1 MLDTVSKY
9 LYAVYQNKS
18 VCKAA
23 KQLYI
28 SQPALSAAIKREEER
43 LGFQIFNRKT
53 LPLTLTAEGRCY
65 IDAIEKA
72 QSIQREA
79 MEKIDDIRHADGGT
93 LRIGTAAHISYYVIP
108 KILKEFQKRYPK
120 IDVHIVI
127 TDTGKLSNLLLDESV
142 DLLFSSEPKPA
153 EEYSEYVLLEER
165 FVVAIPRDKVPERLC
180 PFAMT
185 RDEVLSATYKEDK
198 MVSDLSFFHGVE
210 FVYTPPQTTIQ
221 KKRKLLF
228 GKEDLN
234 PYITSNT
241 QRQQFNFNLM
251 RAGFGALLT
260 TDMNLATMQPD
271 DSYALF
277 AINGPYAKQNLSI
290 VTKPDSTPI
299 AQKFVE
305 IARTMFEQPQSVRDT
320 VTI

>member
-1 MLDTVSKY
+1 
-9 LYAVYQNKS
+9 
-18 VCKAA
+18 
-23 KQLYI
+23 
-28 SQPALSAAIKREEER
+28 
-43 LGFQIFNRKT
+43 
-53 LPLTLTAEGRCY
+53 
-65 IDAIEKA
+65 
-72 QSIQREA
+72 

-93 LRIGTAAHISYYVIP
+93 LRIGTATHISYYVIP

-127 TDTGKLSNLLLDESV
+127 TNTGSLSDLLLSESV

-153 EEYSEYVLLEER
+153 EEYHEYVLLEER
-165 FVVAIPRDKVPERLC
+165 FVVAIPRDKVPEPLL

-185 RDEVLSATYKEDK
+185 RDEVLCATYDEGK
-198 MVSDLSFFHGVE
+198 MVSDLSLFHGVE

-241 QRQQFNFNLM
+241 QRQQLNFNLM

-260 TDMNLATMQPD
+260 TDMNVATMQPD

-277 AINGPYAKQNLSI
+277 AIGGPYAKQNLSV

-299 AQKFVE
+299 AEKFVD
-305 IARTMFEQPQSVRDT
+305 IARTIFEHPQSVRDT
-320 VTI
+320 VKI

>member
-9 LYAVYQNKS
+9 IYAVYQNKS

-23 KQLYI
+23 KQLYV

-72 QSIQREA
+72 QNIQREA

-93 LRIGTAAHISYYVIP
+93 LRIGTATHISYYVIP

-127 TDTGKLSNLLLDESV
+127 TNTGSLSDLLLSESV

-153 EEYSEYVLLEER
+153 EEYHEYVLLEER
-165 FVVAIPRDKVPERLC
+165 FVVAIPRDKVPERLL

-185 RDEVLSATYKEDK
+185 RDEVLCAAYDESK
-198 MVSDLSFFHGVE
+198 MVSDLSLFHGVE

-241 QRQQFNFNLM
+241 QRQQLNFNLM

-260 TDMNLATMQPD
+260 TDMNVATMQPD

-277 AINGPYAKQNLSI
+277 AIGGPYAKQNLSV

-299 AQKFVE
+299 AEKFVD
-305 IARTMFEQPQSVRDT
+305 IARTIFEHPQSVRDT
-320 VTI
+320 VKI

>member
-1 MLDTVSKY
+1 MLDNVSKY

-65 IDAIEKA
+65 MDAIEKA
-72 QSIQREA
+72 QNIQREA

-93 LRIGTAAHISYYVIP
+93 LRIGTATHVSYYVIP
-108 KILKEFQKRYPK
+108 KILKEFQKQYPK

-127 TDTGKLSNLLLDESV
+127 TDTGKLSDLLLDESV
-142 DLLFSSEPKPA
+142 DMIFTSETAPA
-153 EEYSEYVLLEER
+153 ECNEYVLLEER
-165 FVVAIPRDKVPERLC
+165 FVVAIPRHLVPQRLQS
-180 PFAMT
+180 FAMT
-185 RDEVLSATYKEDK
+185 REEVLSTTYDESK
-198 MVSDLSFFHGVE
+198 MVSDLSLFHGVE
-210 FVYTPPQTTIQ
+210 FVYTPPQTTVQ

-271 DSYALF
+271 NSYALF
-277 AINGPYAKQNLSI
+277 AINGPYAKQNLSV
-290 VTKPDSTPI
+290 VTKRDSSPI
-299 AQKFVE
+299 AEKFAD
-305 IARTMFEQPQSVRDT
+305 IARTLFDKPQSVRDT
-320 VTI
+320 VKI

>member
-9 LYAVYQNKS
+9 IYAVYQNKS

-23 KQLYI
+23 KQLYV

-72 QSIQREA
+72 QNIQREA

-93 LRIGTAAHISYYVIP
+93 LRIGTATHISYYVIP

-127 TDTGKLSNLLLDESV
+127 TNTGSLSDLLLSESV

-153 EEYSEYVLLEER
+153 EEYHEYVLLEER
-165 FVVAIPRDKVPERLC
+165 FVVAIPRDKVPERLL

-185 RDEVLSATYKEDK
+185 RDEVLCANYDESK

-260 TDMNLATMQPD
+260 TDMNVATMQPD

-277 AINGPYAKQNLSI
+277 AIGGPYAKQNLSV

-299 AQKFVE
+299 AEKFVD
-305 IARTMFEQPQSVRDT
+305 IARTMFEHPQSVRDT
-320 VTI
+320 VKI

>member
-9 LYAVYQNKS
+9 IYAVYQNKS

-28 SQPALSAAIKREEER
+28 SQPALSAAIKREEKR
-43 LGFQIFNRKT
+43 LGFDIFNRKT

-79 MEKIDDIRHADGGT
+79 MEKIEDIRHADGGT

-127 TDTGKLSNLLLDESV
+127 TDTAKLSDLLLDETV
-142 DLLFSSEPKPA
+142 DMVFSSETAPA
-153 EEYSEYVLLEER
+153 ECKGHVLLEER
-165 FVVAIPRDKVPERLC
+165 FVVAIPRHLVPERLQ
-180 PFAMT
+180 PFAIT
-185 RDEVLSATYKEDK
+185 RGEVLSAAYDESK
-198 MVSDLSFFHGVE
+198 MVSDLSLFHGVE
-210 FVYTPPQTTIQ
+210 FVYTPPQTTVQ

-260 TDMNLATMQPD
+260 TDMNLATMHPD
-271 DSYALF
+271 NSYALF
-277 AINGPYAKQNLSI
+277 AIGGPYAKQNLSV
-290 VTKPDSTPI
+290 VTKADSKPI
-299 AQKFVE
+299 TDKFVDL
-305 IARTMFEQPQSVRDT
+305 ALALFEKNQSVKDT
-320 VTI
+320 ITI

>member
-9 LYAVYQNKS
+9 IYAVYQNKS

-23 KQLYI
+23 KQLYV

-93 LRIGTAAHISYYVIP
+93 LRIGTATHITYYVIP

-127 TDTGKLSNLLLDESV
+127 TNTGSLSDLLLDESV

-153 EEYSEYVLLEER
+153 EEYHEYVLLEER
-165 FVVAIPRDKVPERLC
+165 FVVAIPRDKVPERLL

-185 RDEVLSATYKEDK
+185 RDEVLCAAYDESK
-198 MVSDLSFFHGVE
+198 MVSDLSLFHGVE

-260 TDMNLATMQPD
+260 TDMNVATMQPD

-277 AINGPYAKQNLSI
+277 AIGGPYAKQNLSV

-299 AQKFVE
+299 AEKFVD
-305 IARTMFEQPQSVRDT
+305 IARTMFEHPQSVRDT
-320 VTI
+320 VKI

>member
-1 MLDTVSKY
+1 MLDTVSQY
-9 LYAVYQNKS
+9 IYAVYQNKS

-23 KQLYI
+23 KQLYV

-72 QSIQREA
+72 QNIQREA

-93 LRIGTAAHISYYVIP
+93 LRIGTATHITYYVIP
-108 KILKEFQKRYPK
+108 KILKEFQKWYPK

-127 TDTGKLSNLLLDESV
+127 TNTGSLSDLLLSESV

-165 FVVAIPRDKVPERLC
+165 FVVAIPRDKVPERLL

-185 RDEVLSATYKEDK
+185 RDEVLCAAYDESK
-198 MVSDLSFFHGVE
+198 MVSDLSLFHGVE

-260 TDMNLATMQPD
+260 TDMNIATMQPD

-277 AINGPYAKQNLSI
+277 AISGPYAKQNLSV

-299 AQKFVE
+299 AEKFVD
-305 IARTMFEQPQSVRDT
+305 IARTMFEYPQSVRDT
-320 VTI
+320 VKI

>member
-9 LYAVYQNKS
+9 IYAVYQNKS

-23 KQLYI
+23 KQLYV

-72 QSIQREA
+72 QNIQREA

-93 LRIGTAAHISYYVIP
+93 LRIGTATHISYYVIP

-127 TDTGKLSNLLLDESV
+127 TNTGSLSDLLLSESV

-153 EEYSEYVLLEER
+153 EEYHEYVLLEER
-165 FVVAIPRDKVPERLC
+165 FVVAIPRDKVPERLL

-185 RDEVLSATYKEDK
+185 RDEVLCANYDESK
-198 MVSDLSFFHGVE
+198 MVSDLSLFHGVE

-241 QRQQFNFNLM
+241 QRQQLNFNLM

-260 TDMNLATMQPD
+260 TDMNVATMQPD

-277 AINGPYAKQNLSI
+277 AIGGPYAKQNLSV

-299 AQKFVE
+299 AEKFVD
-305 IARTMFEQPQSVRDT
+305 IARTIFEHPQSVRDT
-320 VTI
+320 VKI

>member
-1 MLDTVSKY
+1 MLDNVSKY

-65 IDAIEKA
+65 MDAIEKA
-72 QSIQREA
+72 QNIQREA

-93 LRIGTAAHISYYVIP
+93 LRIGTATHVSYYVIP
-108 KILKEFQKRYPK
+108 KILKEFQKQYPK

-127 TDTGKLSNLLLDESV
+127 TDTGKLSDLLLDESV
-142 DLLFSSEPKPA
+142 DMIFTSETAPA
-153 EEYSEYVLLEER
+153 ECNEYVLLEER
-165 FVVAIPRDKVPERLC
+165 FVVAIPRHLVPQRLQS
-180 PFAMT
+180 FAMT
-185 RDEVLSATYKEDK
+185 REEVFSTTYDEGK
-198 MVSDLSFFHGVE
+198 MVSDLSLFHGVE
-210 FVYTPPQTTIQ
+210 FVYTPPQTTVQ

-277 AINGPYAKQNLSI
+277 AINGPYAKQNLSV
-290 VTKPDSTPI
+290 VTKRDSSPI
-299 AQKFVE
+299 AEKFAD
-305 IARTMFEQPQSVRDT
+305 IARTLFDKPQSVRDT
-320 VTI
+320 VKI